1 MNFLFLFLII
11 PNFYYSLPITSDV
24 FYSNSSGFIPI
35 YKNIIFNTFQ
45 IYINSDQPFQQIIFE
60 TSKDGYYPDKEIFV
74 ICEKTTQNLLYF
86 PYTFYKYICYTPTI
100 YLKFGEY
107 YNIISEDKEIL
118 FNNTDIPEFQGPAE
132 LIFKLNFLN
141 FNFLSDLG
149 KKIFLS
155 ITPILIFSIGLA
167 LGLKLSLY
175 FLNLIF
181 KKQ

>member
-11 PNFYYSLPITSDV
+11 PNFYYSLPITEDIFSAH
-24 FYSNSSGFIPI
+24 SSGFTSV
-35 YKNIIFNTFQ
+35 YKNVIFNTFQ
-45 IYINSDQPFQQIIFE
+45 IYINSDEPFERITFQ
-60 TSKDGYYPDKEIFV
+60 TSRDGYYPDKEIFV
-74 ICEKTTQNLLYF
+74 VCEKTTESLFYSF
-86 PYTFYKYICYTPTI
+86 HEFFKYTCYTPTI

-107 YNIISEDKEIL
+107 FNIFSDDKEIL
-118 FNNTDIPEFQGPAE
+118 FNNIDIPEFQGPAG

-155 ITPILIFSIGLA
+155 ITPILIFSIGLI

-181 KKQ
+181 KKL